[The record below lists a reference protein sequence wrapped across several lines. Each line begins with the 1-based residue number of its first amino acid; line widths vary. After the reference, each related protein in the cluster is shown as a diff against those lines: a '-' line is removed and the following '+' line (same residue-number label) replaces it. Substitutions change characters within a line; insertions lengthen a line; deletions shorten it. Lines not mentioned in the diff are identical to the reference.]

1 MLVAWR
7 RGCRYAREY
16 SFLRQNCRGRSPD
29 PVGLVVKV
37 STPPTRE
44 FNSPSTSPVAPVF
57 WRPFVHEPWNV
68 WPIDSD
74 TAASRSR
81 HRNIE
86 VSFRTAVRLNSGSL
100 KYCERPWL
108 HHLEHDAPQSRR
120 DPRRRGGSRR
130 RGREARPNGSA
141 VPPITEPCA
150 KSAGL
155 LTPTRR
161 LHSVVS
167 TSH

>member
-7 RGCRYAREY
+7 RGYRCAQEY
-16 SFLRQNCRGRSPD
+16 SFLRQSCHGRSPH
-29 PVGLVVKV
+29 PAGLAGRG
-37 STPPTRE
+37 STPPTRAC
-44 FNSPSTSPVAPVF
+44 NSPSTSPVAPAF
-57 WRPFVHEPWNV
+57 RRPFVHEPWNV

-81 HRNIE
+81 HRNIA

-100 KYCERPWL
+100 VCCERPWL
-108 HHLEHDAPQSRR
+108 RHLEHDGPQSRP
-120 DPRRRGGSRR
+120 DPPRKGGSRTR
-130 RGREARPNGSA
+130 RHEARPNGSA
-141 VPPITEPCA
+141 VPPTTKPCA

-155 LTPTRR
+155 LTPTTR